1 MVKKI
6 YKVKFGM
13 ARAWFTPELKEN
25 TRIRHFTNKK
35 KAELFLDRVNKFN
48 IKDKYLPEFNVVAW
62 SDLIEERKE
71 NG

>member
-25 TRIRHFTNKK
+25 TRVRHFTNKK

-48 IKDKYLPEFNVVAW
+48 I
-62 SDLIEERKE
+62 